1 MGNPV
6 LALEGKTVTF
16 AEGATTN
23 VTVRITAADGVRAH
37 SGRNVLTT
45 GGKFA
50 DATVTLEAG
59 APKWVKGVSVENGE
73 IVLEAK
79 PAGTVIFCR

>member
-1 MGNPV
+1 M
-6 LALEGKTVTF
+6 
-16 AEGATTN
+16 
-23 VTVRITAADGVRAH
+23 TVRITATEGVRAH

-79 PAGTVIFCR
+79 PAGLAVIFR

>member
-1 MGNPV
+1 M
-6 LALEGKTVTF
+6 
-16 AEGATTN
+16 
-23 VTVRITAADGVRAH
+23 TVRITAAGEARAH
-37 SGRNVLTT
+37 GGRNVLTT

-79 PAGTVIFCR
+79 PAGLAVIFR